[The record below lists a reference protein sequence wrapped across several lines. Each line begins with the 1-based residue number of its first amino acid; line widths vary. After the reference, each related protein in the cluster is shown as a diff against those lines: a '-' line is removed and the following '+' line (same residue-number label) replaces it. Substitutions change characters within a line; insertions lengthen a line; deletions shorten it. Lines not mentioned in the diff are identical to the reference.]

1 MQNVT
6 AVPAHLLL
14 NRKDDAKDKTEKTEQ
29 AGQTGPSS
37 AFAQYAFGPLD
48 LSGGK
53 SVATGAAVTGT
64 SSTSGVNG
72 GTTAWMAQLYT

>member
-1 MQNVT
+1 MQTVT
-6 AVPAHLLL
+6 SVPAHLLL
-14 NRKDDAKDKTEKTEQ
+14 NRKDDSDDKTEQ
-29 AGQTGPSS
+29 AGETGPSS

-64 SSTSGVNG
+64 NSTSGVNG
-72 GTTAWMAQLYT
+72 GTTSWMAQLYT